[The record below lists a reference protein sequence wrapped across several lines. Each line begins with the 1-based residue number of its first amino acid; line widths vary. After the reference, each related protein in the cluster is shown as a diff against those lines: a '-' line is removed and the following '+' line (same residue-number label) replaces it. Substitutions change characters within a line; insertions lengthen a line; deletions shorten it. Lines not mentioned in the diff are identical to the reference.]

1 MTAILHLCAKND
13 YNGNPQ
19 RAYVLIDEDGPV
31 AVWDEGYYGSD
42 AVPGDFRKMAYDAER
57 QEISVR
63 KYKKLFKE
71 LPSPD
76 YAYQVKGYDHLKQCH
91 KGDPRSPIRPLQLT
105 SKPPKSM
112 SIHTK
117 INESFYHLSQ
127 INAMIYDYWISE
139 LYDEEG
145 NIVWEMWNEET
156 VKLMEEDVLIGKSQ
170 LSLY

>member
-1 MTAILHLCAKND
+1 MGGHGIPHPSCRIKESTTPEPTMTAILHLCAKND

-76 YAYQVKGYDHLKQCH
+76 YAYQVKGYAHLK
-91 KGDPRSPIRPLQLT
+91 
-105 SKPPKSM
+105 
-112 SIHTK
+112 
-117 INESFYHLSQ
+117 
-127 INAMIYDYWISE
+127 
-139 LYDEEG
+139 
-145 NIVWEMWNEET
+145 
-156 VKLMEEDVLIGKSQ
+156 
-170 LSLY
+170 